1 MDPVLSSLFPVHQIG
16 SDGFNWWI
24 GQIESSKNSDPKN
37 SGRYRVRI
45 VGQHLKTC
53 DATPTEELP
62 WANVMMPV
70 TTPWSDGG
78 VTGASVNLNQGNWVV
93 GFYLDNDKQKPII
106 MGSVGHTAGATLL
119 KNVEEDPTPGETCK
133 SFTTFLSPDRDP
145 YKHEPLPDKDKTNAP
160 AATTAATTTAGDKP
174 TTIGQAG
181 LPANAV
187 PEKHAA
193 NFYAL
198 FAENSETNPN
208 GAKICVEIADPKCG
222 TESDL
227 KGGLTNILGGMLAAN
242 QQSGGQLGDFYVS
255 KVSGELTRYLDV
267 GRYHANR
274 AIRLVKSFIA
284 RVKGELIK
292 LIRKGV
298 DFLIEN
304 ALTVEKAAEDALGNV
319 NTGPVAPD
327 LGIEPFQPI
336 VKRESRL
343 KSIQE
348 FLDKT
353 LAELGCSIED
363 ITDRIAQWLT
373 DLLLGFLM
381 DAFNAAACL
390 VDTLVNGIIN
400 QLVSLLETLIS
411 SVLGPL
417 QAILSIAAAPLNL
430 IGSAINTVLGLL
442 GISCDGPAEQC
453 QKIKK
458 ECTECDTEETEDWLD
473 KLINQIE
480 DGESAGD
487 SVCSEAK
494 KFPTIRKTN
503 VVAVGGVF
511 TPAPGSN
518 IPGTTTTGPGPGRG
532 GTSGGG
538 GITTST
544 VNSISYSCSDITVT
558 EGNFAVFTITRAGNT
573 LFTSSL
579 SYTITDLTAK
589 YNEDYTGAVIGTV
602 GFARGERSKT
612 IQLRTFRDK
621 KVEGVEEFQLVL
633 VPSSTPVGIT
643 PRFPDG
649 NTFKC
654 AITDFKNNNYA
665 PVVGSTPS
673 IPPQTTTVVP
683 IQPIL
688 LTPRTNPSTKIY
700 RIISDKP
707 YYYGGEVI
715 TFTINTTNV
724 PNNTVLNYEVDGS
737 ITAADITES
746 LTGQVTIINNTAT
759 LKFSTVDD
767 TDVAN
772 ETLTLSLLNTP
783 AFKTVSIIAD
793 DLPTYD
799 VVADRTVAE
808 DGDTITYTITTANVS
823 NGTTLNYTLSGDV
836 DRLDIIGY
844 SLVGSFVIQNNE
856 ATVQIQLTKDGSIE
870 ETELL
875 TFTIDNTTASV
886 DVIVLPDLEVIT
898 DPDLTRVTVSTDK
911 LNYDEGETITYTITT
926 NNIPDGTIFQY
937 SLFGEAITPSDI
949 SGGSL
954 YGTFTILNNQA
965 KVYIGIEDDT
975 QVEKDETLTFSVNG
989 TGASAQ
995 VIVNTDPSDKIEDDS
1010 DIAVPCVT
1018 PPTFGTPITDANG
1031 SIISIPIVERG
1042 CPYQTPPTI
1051 IISGNGYGSRA
1062 IPLLDNKGYV
1072 TEVRLTKTGTN
1083 YLKNLPDPNL
1093 RCVIDSF
1100 TLLNPGRDYTSA
1112 PKVIINGEKDLAEAL
1127 VNSDGYVY
1135 SVRILDR
1142 SKEYYEIPS
1151 IIIQGGGGSG
1161 ARVLPNIVCKDPLE
1175 LESIGYAKIGTGKYI
1190 DCP

>member
-16 SDGFNWWI
+16 ADGFNWWI
-24 GQIESSKNSDPKN
+24 GQVETNKNDDPKN

-119 KNVEEDPTPGETCK
+119 KNVEEDPAPGETCK

-145 YKHEPLPDKDKTNAP
+145 YKHEPLPEEEKTNGTPSAQ
-160 AATTAATTTAGDKP
+160 TVGDKP

-198 FAENSETNPN
+198 FAENTATNPN

-227 KGGLTNILGGMLAAN
+227 KGGLTNILGDMLAAN

-292 LIRKGV
+292 LIRQGV

-304 ALTVEKAAEDALGNV
+304 ALTVEKAATDALGNV
-319 NTGPVAPD
+319 NTGPVAPNLD
-327 LGIEPFQPI
+327 IEPFQPI

-343 KSIQE
+343 KAIQE

-353 LAELGCSIED
+353 LGELGCSIED

-381 DAFNAAACL
+381 DAFNAATCL

-400 QLVSLLETLIS
+400 QIVSFLESLIS
-411 SVLGPL
+411 NILGPL

-442 GISCDGPAEQC
+442 GISCDGPSSSC
-453 QKIKK
+453 QKVKK
-458 ECTECDTEETEDWLD
+458 ECTECDSEETQDWLD
-473 KLINQIE
+473 DLISQIE
-480 DGESAGD
+480 DGELAGD
-487 SVCSEAK
+487 SVCSDSK
-494 KFPTIRKTN
+494 KFPTIRSTN

-511 TPAPGSN
+511 TPAPGST
-518 IPGTTTTGPGPGRG
+518 IPGTTSGPAGSGPN
-532 GTSGGG
+532 
-538 GITTST
+538 GINLST
-544 VNSISYSCSDITVT
+544 INSISYSSSDITVT
-558 EGNFAVFTITRAGNT
+558 EGNFAVFTITRSGNT
-573 LFTSSL
+573 LFSSSL
-579 SYTITDLTAK
+579 SYTITDLTTT
-589 YNEDYTGAVIGTV
+589 YGEDYIGAVVGTV

-621 KVEGVEEFQLVL
+621 KKEGIEDFQLVL
-633 VPSSTPVGIT
+633 RPASTPAGIT
-643 PRFPDG
+643 PRFPNG
-649 NTFKC
+649 NSFKC
-654 AITDFKNNNYA
+654 SITDFNNQNYG
-665 PVVGSTPS
+665 PVVGSPPNS
-673 IPPQTTTVVP
+673 PPQTTTP
-683 IQPIL
+683 TFIQPLPL
-688 LTPRTNPSTKIY
+688 LPSTVPSRQTF
-700 RIISDKP
+700 RITSDKA
-707 YYYGGEVI
+707 YYYNSEVI

-724 PNNTVLNYEVDGS
+724 PNNTVFNYDVTGTINS
-737 ITAADITES
+737 ADIVEP
-746 LTGQVTIINNTAT
+746 LTGQVTIVNNTAT
-759 LKFSTVDD
+759 LQFTTVDD
-767 TDVAN
+767 ADVAT

-783 AFKTVSIIAD
+783 ATRTVAVIAD
-793 DLPTYD
+793 DIPTYD

-808 DGDTITYTITTANVS
+808 EGDVITYTITTANVAD
-823 NGTTLNYTLSGDV
+823 NTKLTYTLSGDI

-844 SLVGSFVIQNNE
+844 SLTGEFEIQNNT
-856 ATVQIQLTKDGSIE
+856 ATVQVQLTKDGTIE

-875 TFTIDNTTASV
+875 TFTIDNTTASA
-886 DVIVLPDLEVIT
+886 DVIVLPEEETLIDPEVISV
-898 DPDLTRVTVSTDK
+898 LVTTDK

-926 NNIPDGTIFQY
+926 TNVPDGTEFQY
-937 SLFGEAITPSDI
+937 SLFGESITSNDI
-949 SGGSL
+949 TGGSL
-954 YGTFTILNNQA
+954 YGSFLVLDNKA
-965 KVYIGIEDDT
+965 KVYVGIEEDLSI
-975 QVEKDETLTFSVNG
+975 EKDETLTFSVNG

-995 VIVNTDPSDKIEDDS
+995 VIIKGDLDELIEDDP

-1018 PPTFGTPITDANG
+1018 PPTFGEPITDANG
-1031 SIISIPIVERG
+1031 SIISIPILERG

-1062 IPLLDNKGYV
+1062 IPLLDDKGYV
-1072 TEVRLTKTGTN
+1072 TEARITKTGTN
-1083 YLKNLPDPNL
+1083 YKQNLPDPNL

-1112 PKVIINGEKDLAEAL
+1112 PKVFINGEPNLAEAL
-1127 VNSDGYVY
+1127 VNNDGYVF

-1142 SKEYYEIPS
+1142 SKEYYEIPN
-1151 IIIQGGGGSG
+1151 IVIQGGGGGG

-1175 LESIGYAKIGTGKYI
+1175 LERIGYAKIGTGKYI

>member
-16 SDGFNWWI
+16 ADGFNWWI
-24 GQIESSKNSDPKN
+24 GQVESNKNDDPKN

-133 SFTTFLSPDRDP
+133 SFTTFLSPNRDP
-145 YKHEPLPDKDKTNAP
+145 YKHEPLPEKDKTNGSVD
-160 AATTAATTTAGDKP
+160 AAVNSATAAVKA

-198 FAENSETNPN
+198 FAENSPTNPT

-222 TESDL
+222 AESDL
-227 KGGLTNILGGMLAAN
+227 KGGLTNILGDMLAAN

-255 KVSGELTRYLDV
+255 KVSGEMTRYLDV

-292 LIRKGV
+292 LIRQGV
-298 DFLIEN
+298 DYLVEN
-304 ALTVEKAAEDALGNV
+304 ALTVESAATDALGNV
-319 NTGPVAPD
+319 NTGPVAPN
-327 LGIEPFQPI
+327 LGIEPFEPI
-336 VKRESRL
+336 VKKESRL
-343 KSIQE
+343 KAIQE
-348 FLDKT
+348 FLDNT

-373 DLLLGFLM
+373 DLLLGLLM

-390 VDTLVNGIIN
+390 VDTVVNGIIN
-400 QLVSLLETLIS
+400 QIISFLEGLIS
-411 SVLGPL
+411 AVMGPI
-417 QAILSIAAAPLNL
+417 QAILSLAAAPLNL

-442 GISCDGPAEQC
+442 GISCDGPAESC
-453 QKIKK
+453 QKVKK
-458 ECTECDTEETEDWLD
+458 ECTECDSDEKGDWLD
-473 KLINQIE
+473 DLISQIE
-480 DGESAGD
+480 DGELAGD
-487 SVCSEAK
+487 SVCSDAK
-494 KFPTIRKTN
+494 KFPKTKPTK

-511 TPAPGSN
+511 TPAPGSTTN
-518 IPGTTTTGPGPGRG
+518 TPNLPGTTI
-532 GTSGGG
+532 SA
-538 GITTST
+538 ITNQLTLST
-544 VNSISYSCSDITVT
+544 VNTITYTCEDIQVV
-558 EGNFAVFTITRAGNT
+558 EGNYAKFKIIRSGNT
-573 LFTSSL
+573 LFSSSL
-579 SYTITDLTAK
+579 SYTITDLTAT
-589 YNEDYTGAVIGTV
+589 YNEDYTGTVVGVV
-602 GFARGERSKT
+602 GFARGERSKE

-621 KVEGVEEFQLVL
+621 KREGIEEFQLVL
-633 VPSSTPVGIT
+633 RPASTPANVI
-643 PRFPDG
+643 PRFPKG

-654 AITDFKNNNYA
+654 AITDFTNNNYA

-683 IQPIL
+683 IQPLAL
-688 LTPRTNPSTKIY
+688 LPTTVPSRPSYKITTNKG
-700 RIISDKP
+700 
-707 YYYGGEVI
+707 YYYNGEKI
-715 TFTINTTNV
+715 IFTILTTNV
-724 PNNTVLNYEVDGS
+724 PDNTILNYEITGTVDEQDILEDFTGE
-737 ITAADITES
+737 ITIT
-746 LTGQVTIINNTAT
+746 NNTST
-759 LKFSTVDD
+759 LEITTVDD
-767 TDVAN
+767 AETLN
-772 ETLTLSLLNTP
+772 EILTLSLVGTP
-783 AFKTVSIIAD
+783 AFKTVRIVAD
-793 DLPTYD
+793 DVPTYD

-808 DGDTITYTITTANVS
+808 EGDVITYTISTANIAD
-823 NGTTLNYTLSGDV
+823 GTTLNYTLSGDV
-836 DRLDIIGY
+836 SKFDIVGGT
-844 SLVGSFVIQNNE
+844 LTGSFDIQNNT
-856 ATVQIQLTKDGSIE
+856 ATVEVQLTQDGSVE
-870 ETELL
+870 NSELL
-875 TFTIDNTTASV
+875 TFTIDDTAASA
-886 DVIVLPDLEVIT
+886 DVIVLPGVETIVDPEVT
-898 DPDLTRVTVSTDK
+898 TVVVSSDK
-911 LNYDEGETITYTITT
+911 LTYEEGETITYTITT
-926 NNIPDGTIFQY
+926 SNISDGTVLQY
-937 SLFGEAITPSDI
+937 SLFGTSITPSDI

-954 YGTFTILNNQA
+954 YGSFIVLDNQA
-965 KVYIGIEDDT
+965 KVYVGIEEDLDI
-975 QVEKDETLTFSVNG
+975 ERDETLTFSVNG
-989 TGASAQ
+989 TGAFAQ
-995 VIVNTDPSDKIEDDS
+995 VIINANEDDRVEDDP

-1018 PPTFGTPITDANG
+1018 PPTFGAPITDAKG
-1031 SIISIPIVERG
+1031 SIISIPIIERG
-1042 CPYQTPPTI
+1042 CPYETPPTI

-1062 IPLLDNKGYV
+1062 IPLLDPNGYV
-1072 TEVRLTKTGTN
+1072 SEVRLIKTGTN
-1083 YLKNLPDPNL
+1083 YLQNLPDSNL

-1112 PKVIINGEKDLAEAL
+1112 PNVIINGKKGLAEAL

-1151 IIIQGGGGSG
+1151 IVIQGGGGGG

-1175 LESIGYAKIGTGKYI
+1175 LENIGYAKIGTGKYI

>member
-16 SDGFNWWI
+16 ADGFNWWI
-24 GQIESSKNSDPKN
+24 GQVESNKNDDPKN

-78 VTGASVNLNQGNWVV
+78 VTGASVNLNQGNWVI
-93 GFYLDNDKQKPII
+93 GFYIDNDKQKPII

-119 KNVEEDPTPGETCK
+119 KNVEEDPAPGETCK

-145 YKHEPLPDKDKTNAP
+145 YKHEPLPDKDKTNTTTVETAVDS
-160 AATTAATTTAGDKP
+160 ATAAAKA

-198 FAENSETNPN
+198 FAENTATNPN

-227 KGGLTNILGGMLAAN
+227 KGGLTNILGDMLAAN

-255 KVSGELTRYLDV
+255 KVSGEMTRYLDV

-292 LIRKGV
+292 LIRQGV

-336 VKRESRL
+336 VKKESRL
-343 KSIQE
+343 KAIQE

-353 LAELGCSIED
+353 LGELGCSIED

-381 DAFNAAACL
+381 DAFNAATCL

-400 QLVSLLETLIS
+400 QIVSFLEGLIS
-411 SVLGPL
+411 AVMGPL
-417 QAILSIAAAPLNL
+417 QAILSLAAAPLNL
-430 IGSAINTVLGLL
+430 IGSAINSVLGLL
-442 GISCDGPAEQC
+442 GISCDGPSSSC
-453 QKIKK
+453 QKVKK

-473 KLINQIE
+473 KLIEQIE
-480 DGESAGD
+480 DGELAGD
-487 SVCSEAK
+487 SVCSDAK
-494 KFPTIRKTN
+494 KFPKVKTTK

-511 TPAPGSN
+511 TPVPGSN
-518 IPGTTTTGPGPGRG
+518 IPGTVSGPNTGGPG
-532 GTSGGG
+532 GTP
-538 GITTST
+538 ITYST
-544 VNSISYSCSDITVT
+544 VNTISYTCSDIIVT
-558 EGNFAVFTITRAGNT
+558 EGNYAVFTIIRSGNT
-573 LFTSSL
+573 LYSSSL
-579 SYTITDLTAK
+579 SYTITDLTAT
-589 YNEDYTGAVIGTV
+589 YNQDYTGTVIGTV
-602 GFARGERSKT
+602 GFARGERTKT
-612 IQLRTFRDK
+612 IQLRTFRDNK
-621 KVEGVEEFQLVL
+621 KEGIEEFQLVL
-633 VPSSTPVGIT
+633 RPASTPSGVT
-643 PRFPDG
+643 PRFPNG
-649 NTFKC
+649 NSFKC
-654 AITDFKNNNYA
+654 GITDFQYQNYG
-665 PVVGSTPS
+665 PVGSTPS
-673 IPPQTTTVVP
+673 TPPQTTTTVP
-683 IQPIL
+683 ITTLPL
-688 LTPRTNPSTKIY
+688 LPSTVPLRKTY
-700 RIISDKP
+700 RITSDKA
-707 YYYGGEVI
+707 YYYNGEVI

-724 PNNTVLNYEVDGS
+724 PDNTVLNYDVTGTIDS
-737 ITAADITES
+737 ADVVEP
-746 LTGQVTIINNTAT
+746 LTGQIKIVNNTST
-759 LKFSTVDD
+759 LKFTTVNDSEIS
-767 TDVAN
+767 N
-772 ETLTLSLLNTP
+772 EVLTLSLLNTP
-783 AFKTVSIIAD
+783 AFKTVGIVAD
-793 DLPTYD
+793 SLPTYD

-808 DGDTITYTITTANVS
+808 EGDKITYTITTANVPD
-823 NGTTLNYTLSGDV
+823 GTILNYTLSGDI

-844 SLVGSFVIQNNE
+844 SLTGQFEIQNNTS
-856 ATVQIQLTKDGSIE
+856 TVEIQLTKDETIE
-870 ETELL
+870 GTELL
-875 TFTIDNTTASV
+875 TFGIDNTTASV
-886 DVIVLPDLEVIT
+886 DVIILPEQETLINPEVTNII
-898 DPDLTRVTVSTDK
+898 VTTDK
-911 LNYDEGETITYTITT
+911 LNYDEGETVTYTITT
-926 NNIPDGTIFQY
+926 TNIPDGTQFQY
-937 SLFGEAITPSDI
+937 SLFGQSITSSDI
-949 SGGSL
+949 TGGSL
-954 YGTFTILNNQA
+954 YGSFIILNNTA
-965 KVYIGIEDDT
+965 KVYVGIEEDLSI
-975 QVEKDETLTFSVNG
+975 EKDEILNFAING

-995 VIVNTDPSDKIEDDS
+995 VIINGDLDSGIEDDP
-1010 DIAVPCVT
+1010 DIAVPCIT
-1018 PPTFGTPITDANG
+1018 PPTFGEPITDGKG
-1031 SIISIPIVERG
+1031 SIISIPIIERG

-1083 YLKNLPDPNL
+1083 YKQNLPDSNL

-1112 PKVIINGEKDLAEAL
+1112 PKVFINGEPNLAEAL
-1127 VNSDGYVY
+1127 VNNDGYVY

-1142 SKEYYEIPS
+1142 SKEYYEIPN
-1151 IIIQGGGGSG
+1151 IVIQGGSGGG
-1161 ARVLPNIVCKDPLE
+1161 ARVLPNIICKDPLE
-1175 LESIGYAKIGTGKYI
+1175 LETIGYAKIGTGKYI

>member
-1 MDPVLSSLFPVHQIG
+1 MDPVLTSLFPVHQIG

-24 GQIESSKNSDPKN
+24 GQIESNKNDDPKN

-62 WANVMMPV
+62 WANVVMPV

-119 KNVEEDPTPGETCK
+119 KNVEEDPSPGETCK

-145 YKHEPLPDKDKTNAP
+145 YKHEPLPDKDKTNASP
-160 AATTAATTTAGDKP
+160 AATTTAGDKP

-198 FAENSETNPN
+198 FAPNSPTNPT

-222 TESDL
+222 AESDL
-227 KGGLTNILGGMLAAN
+227 RGGLTNILGDMLAAN

-267 GRYHANR
+267 GRYHVNR

-292 LIRKGV
+292 LIRQGI

-343 KSIQE
+343 KAIQE
-348 FLDKT
+348 FLDNT

-373 DLLLGFLM
+373 DLLLGLLM
-381 DAFNAAACL
+381 DAFNAATCL
-390 VDTLVNGIIN
+390 VDTVVNGIIN
-400 QLVSLLETLIS
+400 QIISFLEGLIS
-411 SVLGPL
+411 AVMGPI

-442 GISCDGPAEQC
+442 GISCDGPAESC
-453 QKIKK
+453 QKVKK
-458 ECTECDTEETEDWLD
+458 ECTECDSDEKGDWLD
-473 KLINQIE
+473 DLINQIE
-480 DGESAGD
+480 DGALAGE
-487 SVCSEAK
+487 SVCSDAK
-494 KFPTIRKTN
+494 KFPTIRFTN
-503 VVAVGGVF
+503 IVAVGGVF
-511 TPAPGSN
+511 SPAPGFTST
-518 IPGTTTTGPGPGRG
+518 IPGTTSAPSGPGV
-532 GTSGGG
+532 SL
-538 GITTST
+538 ST
-544 VNSISYSCSDITVT
+544 VNTITYDCSDITVT
-558 EGNFAVFTITRAGNT
+558 EGNFAVFTITRSGNI
-573 LFTSSL
+573 LYTSSL
-579 SYTITDLTAK
+579 SYTITDLSAT
-589 YNEDYTGAVIGTV
+589 YNEDYTGTVVGTV
-602 GFARGERSKT
+602 GFARGERTKT
-612 IQLRTFRDK
+612 VQLRTFRDRK
-621 KVEGVEEFQLVL
+621 IEGVEEFQMILR
-633 VPSSTPVGIT
+633 PASTPAGIT
-643 PRFPDG
+643 PRFPSG

-654 AITDFKNNNYA
+654 AITDFRNNNFA
-665 PVVGSTPS
+665 PPVGSPPN
-673 IPPQTTTVVP
+673 IPPQTTTVIP

-688 LTPRTNPSTKIY
+688 LSPTTVPSRQTF
-700 RIISDKP
+700 RITSDKA
-707 YYYGGEVI
+707 YYYNGEII
-715 TFTINTTNV
+715 TFNINTTNV
-724 PNNTVLNYEVDGS
+724 SDNTVFNYEVTGS
-737 ITAADITES
+737 INASDVVES
-746 LTGQVTIINNTAT
+746 LTGQVSIVNNTAT
-759 LKFSTVDD
+759 LRFTTLDD
-767 TDVAN
+767 ADTTN
-772 ETLTLSLLNTP
+772 ETLSLNLLNTP
-783 AFKTVSIIAD
+783 AFKTVAVIAD
-793 DLPTYD
+793 DIPTYD
-799 VVADRTVAE
+799 VVADRSVAE
-808 DGDTITYTITTANVS
+808 DGDTITYTITTANVAD
-823 NGTTLNYTLSGDV
+823 GTILNYTLSGDV

-844 SLVGSFVIQNNE
+844 SLTGSFEIQNNT
-856 ATVQIQLTKDGSIE
+856 ATVEVQLTEDGSIE
-870 ETELL
+870 DSELL
-875 TFTIDNTTASV
+875 TFSIDNTTASA
-886 DVIVLPDLEVIT
+886 DVIILPDVETLLDPEVT
-898 DPDLTRVTVSTDK
+898 TVAVATDK

-926 NNIPDGTIFQY
+926 TNIPDGTVFQY
-937 SLFGEAITPSDI
+937 SLFGESITPSDI
-949 SGGSL
+949 TGGSL
-954 YGTFTILNNQA
+954 YGTFVVLNNQA
-965 KVYIGIEDDT
+965 KVYVSIEEDLET
-975 QVEKDETLTFSVNG
+975 ERNETLSFTVNG

-995 VIVNTDPSDKIEDDS
+995 VIINADADEPIEDDS

-1018 PPTFGTPITDANG
+1018 PPTFGAPITDTRG
-1031 SIISIPIVERG
+1031 SIISIPIVDRG

-1072 TEVRLTKTGTN
+1072 TEVRVTKTGTN
-1083 YLKNLPDPNL
+1083 YQQNLPDPNL

-1112 PKVIINGEKDLAEAL
+1112 PVVIINGEKDLAEAL

-1135 SVRILDR
+1135 SVRIKDR
-1142 SKEYYEIPS
+1142 SREYYEIPS
-1151 IIIQGGGGSG
+1151 IVIQGGGGGG

-1175 LESIGYAKIGTGKYI
+1175 LESTGYAKIGTGKYI